1 MAKKKSKRRH
11 ESFKMTPHGHPQEKV
26 LLYIVLAVL
35 FGIAVGYLFRDQVI
49 AVLGAATFSY

>member
-11 ESFKMTPHGHPQEKV
+11 QSFKMTPHGHPQGKV
-26 LLYIVLAVL
+26 FFYIVLAVL